1 MLMFINCLK
10 VGSRLKKKLLLV
22 EDEIRIRELVS
33 DYFLQNDWEVLEAD
47 NGRDALVWFDSL
59 LPDLLILDIMMPAMN
74 GFEVCREVREK
85 SAVPIILLTAKSTDD
100 DKIYGFEL
108 GADDYV
114 TKPFSPK
121 VLVARANALMKRVE
135 GTHQPESGIIKF
147 GSAMFNTLAH
157 RLEVEDA
164 EVELTPKEY
173 DLLWLLIRN
182 KGIVISRDTILS
194 RIWGIE
200 FEGDSRVVDSHI
212 KKLRSKLGYESRFI
226 RTVIGTGYMFEE
238 EA

>member
-1 MLMFINCLK
+1 M
-10 VGSRLKKKLLLV
+10 KKKLLLV

-47 NGRDALVWFDSL
+47 NGKDALVWFDSL

-135 GTHQPESGIIKF
+135 GTHQPESSIIKF
-147 GSAMFNTLAH
+147 GSAMFNPLAH

>member
-1 MLMFINCLK
+1 MLRFINGLK
-10 VGSRLKKKLLLV
+10 AGSRLKKKLLLV

-33 DYFLQNDWEVLEAD
+33 DYFIQNDWEVLEAD

-74 GFEVCREVREK
+74 GFEVCREVRGK

-135 GTHQPESGIIKF
+135 GTHQPESSIIKF

>member
-1 MLMFINCLK
+1 M
-10 VGSRLKKKLLLV
+10 KKKLLLV

-47 NGRDALVWFDSL
+47 NGKDALVWFDSL
-59 LPDLLILDIMMPAMN
+59 LPDLLIMDIMMPAMN

-135 GTHQPESGIIKF
+135 GTHQPESSIIKF
-147 GSAMFNTLAH
+147 GSAMFNPLAH

>member
-1 MLMFINCLK
+1 M
-10 VGSRLKKKLLLV
+10 KKKLLLV

-33 DYFLQNDWEVLEAD
+33 DYFIQNDWEVLEAD

-59 LPDLLILDIMMPAMN
+59 LPDLLILDIMMPAKN
-74 GFEVCREVREK
+74 GFEVCREVRGK

-135 GTHQPESGIIKF
+135 GTHQPESSIIKF

-238 EA
+238 EV

>member
-10 VGSRLKKKLLLV
+10 AGSRLKKKLLLV

-47 NGRDALVWFDSL
+47 NGKDALVWFDSL
-59 LPDLLILDIMMPAMN
+59 LPDLLIMDIMMPAMN

-135 GTHQPESGIIKF
+135 GTHQPESSIIKF
-147 GSAMFNTLAH
+147 GSAMFNPLAH

>member
-1 MLMFINCLK
+1 M
-10 VGSRLKKKLLLV
+10 KKKLLLV

-33 DYFLQNDWEVLEAD
+33 DYFIQNDWEVLEAD

-59 LPDLLILDIMMPAMN
+59 LPDLLILDIMMPVMN

-135 GTHQPESGIIKF
+135 GIHQPESSIIKF

-157 RLEVEDA
+157 QLEVEDA

-194 RIWGIE
+194 RIWGID

>member
-1 MLMFINCLK
+1 MLMVINCLK
-10 VGSRLKKKLLLV
+10 AGSRLKKKLLLV

-33 DYFLQNDWEVLEAD
+33 DYFIQNDWEVLEAD
-47 NGRDALVWFDSL
+47 NGIDALVWFDSL

-135 GTHQPESGIIKF
+135 GSHQPESSIIKF

-157 RLEVEDA
+157 RLEVEDV
-164 EVELTPKEY
+164 EVELAPKEY

>member
-1 MLMFINCLK
+1 MLIFINGLK
-10 VGSRLKKKLLLV
+10 AGSRLKKKLLLV

-33 DYFLQNDWEVLEAD
+33 DYFIQNDWEVLEAD
-47 NGRDALVWFDSL
+47 NGIDALVWFDSL

-135 GTHQPESGIIKF
+135 GSHQPESSIIKF

>member
-1 MLMFINCLK
+1 MLMIIYGLK
-10 VGSRLKKKLLLV
+10 AGSRLKKKLLLV

-33 DYFLQNDWEVLEAD
+33 DYFIQNDWEVLEAD

-59 LPDLLILDIMMPAMN
+59 LPDLLILDIMMPAKN
-74 GFEVCREVREK
+74 GFEVCREVRGK

-135 GTHQPESGIIKF
+135 GTHQPESSIIKF

-238 EA
+238 EV

>member
-1 MLMFINCLK
+1 MFINCLK
-10 VGSRLKKKLLLV
+10 AGSRLKKKLLLV

-47 NGRDALVWFDSL
+47 NGKDALVWFDSM

-135 GTHQPESGIIKF
+135 GTHQPESSIIKF
-147 GSAMFNTLAH
+147 GSAMFNPLAH

>member
-10 VGSRLKKKLLLV
+10 AGSRLKKKLLLV

-47 NGRDALVWFDSL
+47 NGKDALVWFDSL

-85 SAVPIILLTAKSTDD
+85 SAVPIILLTTKSTDD

-135 GTHQPESGIIKF
+135 GTHQPESSIIKF
-147 GSAMFNTLAH
+147 GSAMFNPLAH

>member
-1 MLMFINCLK
+1 MLMFINGLK
-10 VGSRLKKKLLLV
+10 AGSRLKKKLLLV

-33 DYFLQNDWEVLEAD
+33 DYFIQNDWEVLEAD
-47 NGRDALVWFDSL
+47 NGKDALVWFDSL

-74 GFEVCREVREK
+74 GFEVCRKVREK

-135 GTHQPESGIIKF
+135 GTHQPESSIIKF

>member
-1 MLMFINCLK
+1 MLMIIYGLK
-10 VGSRLKKKLLLV
+10 AGSRLKKKLLLV

-33 DYFLQNDWEVLEAD
+33 DYFIQNDWEVLEAD

-59 LPDLLILDIMMPAMN
+59 LPDLLILDIMMPAKN

-135 GTHQPESGIIKF
+135 GTHQPESSIIKF

-238 EA
+238 EV

>member
-1 MLMFINCLK
+1 M
-10 VGSRLKKKLLLV
+10 KKKVLLV
-22 EDEIRIRELVS
+22 EDESRIRELVS
-33 DYFLQNDWEVLEAD
+33 DYFIKNDWEVQEAD
-47 NGRDALVWFDSL
+47 NGKDALSWFDSL
-59 LPDLLILDIMMPAMN
+59 QPDLLILDIMIPKMD
-74 GFEVCREVREK
+74 GFEVCREIRK
-85 SAVPIILLTAKSTDD
+85 KAAIPIILLTAKSGDE
-100 DKIYGFEL
+100 DKIHGFEL

-121 VLVARANALMKRVE
+121 VLIARANALMKRVE
-135 GTHQPESGIIKF
+135 GGHLPESSIVKF

-157 RLEVEDA
+157 RLEVAGA
-164 EVELTPKEY
+164 EIELTPKEY

-182 KGIVISRDTILS
+182 KGIVISRDTILM

-212 KKLRSKLGYESRFI
+212 KKLRSKLGYESRYI
-226 RTVIGTGYMFEE
+226 RTVIGTGYIFED

>member
-1 MLMFINCLK
+1 M
-10 VGSRLKKKLLLV
+10 KKKLLLV

-47 NGRDALVWFDSL
+47 NGKDALVWFDSL

-135 GTHQPESGIIKF
+135 GTHQPESSIIRF
-147 GSAMFNTLAH
+147 GSAMFNPLAH

>member
-1 MLMFINCLK
+1 M
-10 VGSRLKKKLLLV
+10 KKKLLLV

-135 GTHQPESGIIKF
+135 GTHQPESSIIKF
-147 GSAMFNTLAH
+147 GSAMFNPLAH